1 MNDLFR
7 FILVRLRTDRRGF
20 ALIAVLVVMVVLGLI
35 GGAALK
41 LTAGDQK
48 VTRLFADANQ
58 ADAAA
63 AAGLE
68 HAVAVFQTNG
78 AFPVTATING
88 YGYNV
93 TQDVDLFDYNGD
105 SVADTVYL
113 AEDGTFNEDGDGEI
127 VYILESTATK
137 DSFKGVQRLRIARRT
152 LTVGAPGALT
162 ASSSITLSGN
172 ITVDGRNHNAS
183 GTTVLD
189 PSSTANTGACT
200 DNKAA
205 VTLADSTESVTAQGS
220 VNMDGNDTFASS
232 TPPYVTDVD
241 SIDFIAPEDVL
252 GLNPGDLDPLI
263 QDAASY
269 TAPTDSIVGLVY
281 VDGDYG
287 AGAAGGSELNGTGIL
302 IVHNPL
308 YNPLEHD
315 PTSPYY
321 DAAKASDARYA
332 PANLGNINGGSF
344 HGLVIAD
351 KIDRINGNIDITGA
365 VISLSEIDVTLVGN
379 GTAEVKYSC
388 SALQQAGNASSV
400 PPARLSWS
408 AD

>member
-7 FILVRLRTDRRGF
+7 FILVRPRTDRRGF

-137 DSFKGVQRLRIARRT
+137 GSFK
-152 LTVGAPGALT
+152 
-162 ASSSITLSGN
+162 
-172 ITVDGRNHNAS
+172 
-183 GTTVLD
+183 
-189 PSSTANTGACT
+189 
-200 DNKAA
+200 
-205 VTLADSTESVTAQGS
+205 
-220 VNMDGNDTFASS
+220 
-232 TPPYVTDVD
+232 
-241 SIDFIAPEDVL
+241 
-252 GLNPGDLDPLI
+252 
-263 QDAASY
+263 
-269 TAPTDSIVGLVY
+269 
-281 VDGDYG
+281 
-287 AGAAGGSELNGTGIL
+287 
-302 IVHNPL
+302 
-308 YNPLEHD
+308 
-315 PTSPYY
+315 
-321 DAAKASDARYA
+321 
-332 PANLGNINGGSF
+332 
-344 HGLVIAD
+344 
-351 KIDRINGNIDITGA
+351 
-365 VISLSEIDVTLVGN
+365 
-379 GTAEVKYSC
+379 
-388 SALQQAGNASSV
+388 
-400 PPARLSWS
+400 
-408 AD
+408 